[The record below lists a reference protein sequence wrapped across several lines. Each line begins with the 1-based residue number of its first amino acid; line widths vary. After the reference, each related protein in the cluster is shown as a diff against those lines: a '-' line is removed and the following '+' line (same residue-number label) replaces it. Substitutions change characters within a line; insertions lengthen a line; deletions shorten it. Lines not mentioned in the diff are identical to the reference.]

1 MNIKELL
8 SPDVDQSSLQAKA
21 EELLAAIETKSRNLK
36 NAPEGRLRIVQRES
50 GVYYYHVTDS
60 SPEWGDYLPQMES
73 KTIARLA
80 QKEYDQ
86 TVLAEMQRELKA
98 VDRFLKSFCPK
109 RLHDIFEKL
118 LPARRKF
125 VQPVRLPD
133 EEFAEQWL
141 AVKYSGKGM
150 AVDAPLLETSR
161 GERVRS
167 KSEVIIADT
176 LDRLKIPYRYEFPH
190 QLKVRRNS
198 RGRGDAAA
206 KGRTSDS
213 LHNPLGNKQD
223 GGRCTDDALRSLQGG
238 QPDDFRQQGRV
249 HRIVTFHPDF
259 TCLNVRTRREFIW
272 EHFGRMDDPE
282 YIAETLGKFETYT
295 ANRIFPGESLI
306 FTMETQERPLNPA
319 TVEALASK
327 FLL

>member
-8 SPDVDQSSLQAKA
+8 SPDVDLSSLQAKA
-21 EELLAAIETKSRNLK
+21 EELLAAIETKTRNLK
-36 NAPEGRLRIVQRES
+36 NAPEGRLRIAQRES
-50 GVYYYHVTDS
+50 GAYYYHVTDT
-60 SPEWGDYLPQMES
+60 SPEWGDYLPQTES
-73 KTIARLA
+73 KSIAQLV

-133 EEFAEQWL
+133 EEFAERWL

-150 AVDAPLLETSR
+150 AADAPLLETSR

-176 LDRLKIPYRYEFPH
+176 LDRLKILYRYEFPH

-198 RGRGDAAA
+198 CGQDSSR
-206 KGRTSDS
+206 RT
-213 LHNPLGNKQD
+213 
-223 GGRCTDDALRSLQGG
+223 
-238 QPDDFRQQGRV
+238 
-249 HRIVTFHPDF
+249 ITFHPDF
-259 TCLNVRTRREFIW
+259 TCLNIRTRREFIW

-295 ANRIFPGESLI
+295 ANGIFPGEFLI

-319 TVEALASK
+319 TVEALARK
-327 FLL
+327 YLL

>member
-8 SPDVDQSSLQAKA
+8 SPDVDLSSLQAKA

-36 NAPEGRLRIVQRES
+36 NAPEGRLRIAQRES
-50 GVYYYHVTDS
+50 GAYYYHVTDT

-125 VQPVRLPD
+125 VQPLRLPD
-133 EEFAEQWL
+133 EEFAEQWF

-198 RGRGDAAA
+198 RGRDSSR
-206 KGRTSDS
+206 RT
-213 LHNPLGNKQD
+213 
-223 GGRCTDDALRSLQGG
+223 A
-238 QPDDFRQQGRV
+238 
-249 HRIVTFHPDF
+249 TFHPDF
-259 TCLNVRTRREFIW
+259 TCLNIRTRREFIW

-282 YIAETLGKFETYT
+282 YIAETLGKIETYT
-295 ANRIFPGESLI
+295 ANGIFPGEFLI

-319 TVEALASK
+319 TVEAMARK
-327 FLL
+327 YLL

>member
-8 SPDVDQSSLQAKA
+8 SPDVDLSSLQAKA
-21 EELLAAIETKSRNLK
+21 EELLAAIEAKIRNLK
-36 NAPEGRLRIVQRES
+36 NAPEGRLRIAQRES
-50 GVYYYHVTDS
+50 GAYYYHVTDT
-60 SPEWGDYLPQMES
+60 SPEWGDYLPQTES

-150 AVDAPLLETSR
+150 AADAPLLETSR

-198 RGRGDAAA
+198 RGRDSSR
-206 KGRTSDS
+206 RT
-213 LHNPLGNKQD
+213 
-223 GGRCTDDALRSLQGG
+223 
-238 QPDDFRQQGRV
+238 
-249 HRIVTFHPDF
+249 VTFHPDF
-259 TCLNVRTRREFIW
+259 TCLNIRTRREFIW

-295 ANRIFPGESLI
+295 ANGIFPGESLI

-319 TVEALASK
+319 TVEALAK
-327 FLL
+327 HFLL

>member
-8 SPDVDQSSLQAKA
+8 SPDVDLSSLQAKA

-36 NAPEGRLRIVQRES
+36 NAPEGRLRIAQRES
-50 GVYYYHVTDS
+50 GAYYYHVTDT
-60 SPEWGDYLPQMES
+60 SPEWGDYLPQTES

-86 TVLAEMQRELKA
+86 AVLAEMQRQLKSL
-98 VDRFLKSFCPK
+98 DRFLKSFCPK
-109 RLHDIFEKL
+109 RLHDIFGKL

-150 AVDAPLLETSR
+150 AADAPLLETSR

-198 RGRGDAAA
+198 RQHDSSR
-206 KGRTSDS
+206 RT
-213 LHNPLGNKQD
+213 
-223 GGRCTDDALRSLQGG
+223 
-238 QPDDFRQQGRV
+238 
-249 HRIVTFHPDF
+249 VTFHPDF

-295 ANRIFPGESLI
+295 ANGIFPGESLI

>member
-8 SPDVDQSSLQAKA
+8 SPDVDLSSLQAKA
-21 EELLAAIETKSRNLK
+21 EELLAAIETKIRNLK
-36 NAPEGRLRIVQRES
+36 NAPEGRLRIAQRES
-50 GVYYYHVTDS
+50 GAYYYHVTDT
-60 SPEWGDYLPQMES
+60 SPEWGDYLPQTES

-86 TVLAEMQRELKA
+86 TVLAEMQRQLKSL
-98 VDRFLKSFCPK
+98 DRFLKSFCPK

-125 VQPVRLPD
+125 VQPERLPD

-161 GERVRS
+161 RERVRS
-167 KSEVIIADT
+167 KSEVIIADI

-198 RGRGDAAA
+198 RSRDSSR
-206 KGRTSDS
+206 RT
-213 LHNPLGNKQD
+213 
-223 GGRCTDDALRSLQGG
+223 
-238 QPDDFRQQGRV
+238 
-249 HRIVTFHPDF
+249 VTFHPDF
-259 TCLNVRTRREFIW
+259 TCLNIRTRREFIW

-295 ANRIFPGESLI
+295 ANGIFPGESLI

-319 TVEALASK
+319 IVEALAK
-327 FLL
+327 HFLL

>member
-1 MNIKELL
+1 M
-8 SPDVDQSSLQAKA
+8 
-21 EELLAAIETKSRNLK
+21 
-36 NAPEGRLRIVQRES
+36 
-50 GVYYYHVTDS
+50 
-60 SPEWGDYLPQMES
+60 
-73 KTIARLA
+73 
-80 QKEYDQ
+80 
-86 TVLAEMQRELKA
+86 
-98 VDRFLKSFCPK
+98 
-109 RLHDIFEKL
+109 

-198 RGRGDAAA
+198 RGRDSSR
-206 KGRTSDS
+206 RT
-213 LHNPLGNKQD
+213 
-223 GGRCTDDALRSLQGG
+223 
-238 QPDDFRQQGRV
+238 
-249 HRIVTFHPDF
+249 VTFHPDF
-259 TCLNVRTRREFIW
+259 TCLNIRTRREFIW
-272 EHFGRMDDPE
+272 EHFGRMDDLE

-295 ANRIFPGESLI
+295 ANGIFPGETLI
-306 FTMETQERPLNPA
+306 FTMETQERPLNSA
-319 TVEALASK
+319 TVEALARK
-327 FLL
+327 YLL

>member
-8 SPDVDQSSLQAKA
+8 SPDVDLSSLQAKA
-21 EELLAAIETKSRNLK
+21 EELLAAIETKIRNLK
-36 NAPEGRLRIVQRES
+36 NAPEGRLRIAQRES
-50 GVYYYHVTDS
+50 GAYYYHVTDT
-60 SPEWGDYLPQMES
+60 SPEWGDYLPQTES

-86 TVLAEMQRELKA
+86 TVLTEMQRELKA

-125 VQPVRLPD
+125 VQPLRLPD
-133 EEFAEQWL
+133 EEYAEQWL
-141 AVKYSGKGM
+141 TVKYSGKGM
-150 AVDAPLLETSR
+150 AADAPLLETSR

-198 RGRGDAAA
+198 RGRDSSR
-206 KGRTSDS
+206 RT
-213 LHNPLGNKQD
+213 
-223 GGRCTDDALRSLQGG
+223 
-238 QPDDFRQQGRV
+238 
-249 HRIVTFHPDF
+249 ITFHPDF
-259 TCLNVRTRREFIW
+259 TCLNIRTRREFIW

-295 ANRIFPGESLI
+295 ANGIFPGESLI
-306 FTMETQERPLNPA
+306 FTMETQECPLNPA

>member
-8 SPDVDQSSLQAKA
+8 SPDVDLSSLQAKA
-21 EELLAAIETKSRNLK
+21 EELLAAIETKIRNLK
-36 NAPEGRLRIVQRES
+36 SAPEGRLRIAQRES
-50 GVYYYHVTDS
+50 GAYYYHVTDT
-60 SPEWGDYLPQMES
+60 SPEWGDYLPQTES

-118 LPARRKF
+118 LPPRRKF

-141 AVKYSGKGM
+141 TVKYSGKGM
-150 AVDAPLLETSR
+150 SADAPLLETSR

-198 RGRGDAAA
+198 RGRDSSR
-206 KGRTSDS
+206 RT
-213 LHNPLGNKQD
+213 
-223 GGRCTDDALRSLQGG
+223 
-238 QPDDFRQQGRV
+238 
-249 HRIVTFHPDF
+249 VTFHPDF

-295 ANRIFPGESLI
+295 ANGIFPGESLI

-319 TVEALASK
+319 TVEALAKK

>member
-1 MNIKELL
+1 MQFRELI
-8 SPDVDQSSLQAKA
+8 SPDKLVSVVQAKA
-21 EELLAAIETKSRNLK
+21 EELLAAITTIDKRLRKSI
-36 NAPEGRLRIVQRES
+36 EGRLRMARRKNSVHYFHVKSPADIV
-50 GVYYYHVTDS
+50 
-60 SPEWGDYLPQMES
+60 GDYIPQS
-73 KTIARLA
+73 DVATIKALA
-80 QKEYDQ
+80 QKDYDKSA
-86 TVLAEMQRELKA
+86 LKELQRELFIVDKFLKEYQPECLNA
-98 VDRFLKSFCPK
+98 VYCNLAPERQRFL
-109 RLHDIFEKL
+109 
-118 LPARRKF
+118 
-125 VQPVRLPD
+125 QPVRLPD
-133 EEFAEQWL
+133 EEYAVQWL

-198 RGRGDAAA
+198 RGRDSSR
-206 KGRTSDS
+206 RT
-213 LHNPLGNKQD
+213 
-223 GGRCTDDALRSLQGG
+223 
-238 QPDDFRQQGRV
+238 
-249 HRIVTFHPDF
+249 VTFHPDF
-259 TCLNVRTRREFIW
+259 TCLNIRTRREFIW

-295 ANRIFPGESLI
+295 ANGIFPGESLI
-306 FTMETQERPLNPA
+306 FTMETQECPLNPA

>member
-8 SPDVDQSSLQAKA
+8 SPDVDLSSLQAKA

-36 NAPEGRLRIVQRES
+36 NAPEGRLRIAQRES

-60 SPEWGDYLPQMES
+60 SPEWGDYLPQTES

-86 TVLAEMQRELKA
+86 TVLTEMQRELKA

-150 AVDAPLLETSR
+150 AADAPLLETSR

-198 RGRGDAAA
+198 RGR
-206 KGRTSDS
+206 DS
-213 LHNPLGNKQD
+213 S
-223 GGRCTDDALRSLQGG
+223 R
-238 QPDDFRQQGRV
+238 
-249 HRIVTFHPDF
+249 RIVTFHPDF

-282 YIAETLGKFETYT
+282 YIAETLGKFDTYT
-295 ANRIFPGESLI
+295 ANGIFPGESLI

-319 TVEALASK
+319 TVEALAKK

>member
-8 SPDVDQSSLQAKA
+8 SPDVDLSSLQAKA
-21 EELLAAIETKSRNLK
+21 EELLAAIETKIRNLK
-36 NAPEGRLRIVQRES
+36 NAPEGRLRIAQRES
-50 GVYYYHVTDS
+50 GAYYYHVTDT
-60 SPEWGDYLPQMES
+60 SPEWGDYLPQTES
-73 KTIARLA
+73 KTIGRLA

-86 TVLAEMQRELKA
+86 TVLTEMQRELKA

-141 AVKYSGKGM
+141 AVKYSGKGV
-150 AVDAPLLETSR
+150 AADAPLLETSR

-198 RGRGDAAA
+198 RGRDSSR
-206 KGRTSDS
+206 RT
-213 LHNPLGNKQD
+213 
-223 GGRCTDDALRSLQGG
+223 
-238 QPDDFRQQGRV
+238 
-249 HRIVTFHPDF
+249 ITFHPDF
-259 TCLNVRTRREFIW
+259 TCLNIRTRREFIW

-295 ANRIFPGESLI
+295 ANGIFPGESLI
-306 FTMETQERPLNPA
+306 FTMETQECPLNPA

>member
-8 SPDVDQSSLQAKA
+8 SPDVDLSSLQAKA
-21 EELLAAIETKSRNLK
+21 EELLAAIETKTRNLK
-36 NAPEGRLRIVQRES
+36 NAPEGRLRIAQRES
-50 GVYYYHVTDS
+50 GAYYYHVTDS

-125 VQPVRLPD
+125 VQPVHLPD

-150 AVDAPLLETSR
+150 AADAPLLETSR

-198 RGRGDAAA
+198 RGRDSSR
-206 KGRTSDS
+206 RT
-213 LHNPLGNKQD
+213 
-223 GGRCTDDALRSLQGG
+223 
-238 QPDDFRQQGRV
+238 
-249 HRIVTFHPDF
+249 VTFHPDF

-282 YIAETLGKFETYT
+282 YIAETLGKFETYI
-295 ANRIFPGESLI
+295 ANGIFPGETLI
-306 FTMETQERPLNPA
+306 FTMENQERPLNPA
-319 TVEALASK
+319 TVEALAK
-327 FLL
+327 HFLL

>member
-8 SPDVDQSSLQAKA
+8 SPDVDLSSLQAKA
-21 EELLAAIETKSRNLK
+21 EELLAAIETKIRNLK
-36 NAPEGRLRIVQRES
+36 NAPEGRLRIAQRES
-50 GVYYYHVTDS
+50 GAYYYHVTDT
-60 SPEWGDYLPQMES
+60 SPEWGDYLPQTES

-86 TVLAEMQRELKA
+86 TVLTEMQRELKA

-133 EEFAEQWL
+133 KEFAERWL

-150 AVDAPLLETSR
+150 AANAPLLETSR

-198 RGRGDAAA
+198 RGRDSSR
-206 KGRTSDS
+206 RT
-213 LHNPLGNKQD
+213 
-223 GGRCTDDALRSLQGG
+223 
-238 QPDDFRQQGRV
+238 
-249 HRIVTFHPDF
+249 ITFHPDF
-259 TCLNVRTRREFIW
+259 TCLNIRTRREFIW

-295 ANRIFPGESLI
+295 ANGIFPGESLI
-306 FTMETQERPLNPA
+306 FTMETQERPLNSA

-327 FLL
+327 LLL

>member
-1 MNIKELL
+1 MQLKELI
-8 SPDVDQSSLQAKA
+8 SPDKLVDVVQAKA
-21 EELLAAIETKSRNLK
+21 EELLAAITTIDKRLRKSI
-36 NAPEGRLRIVQRES
+36 EGRLRMARRKNSVHYFHVKIPADIV
-50 GVYYYHVTDS
+50 
-60 SPEWGDYLPQMES
+60 GDYIPQS
-73 KTIARLA
+73 DVSTIKALA
-80 QKEYDQ
+80 QKDYDKCA
-86 TVLAEMQRELKA
+86 LKELQRELFVIDKFLKEYQPECLNA
-98 VDRFLKSFCPK
+98 VYGNLAPERQRFL
-109 RLHDIFEKL
+109 
-118 LPARRKF
+118 
-125 VQPVRLPD
+125 QPVCLPD

-198 RGRGDAAA
+198 RGRGDA
-206 KGRTSDS
+206 

-223 GGRCTDDALRSLQGG
+223 VGRQHDSSRRT
-238 QPDDFRQQGRV
+238 
-249 HRIVTFHPDF
+249 VTFHPDF
-259 TCLNVRTRREFIW
+259 TCLNIRTRREFIW
-272 EHFGRMDDPE
+272 EHFGRMDDSE
-282 YIAETLGKFETYT
+282 YIAETLGKFETYI
-295 ANRIFPGESLI
+295 ANGIFPGESLI

-319 TVEALASK
+319 TVEALAKK

>member
-8 SPDVDQSSLQAKA
+8 SPDVDLSSLQAKA
-21 EELLAAIETKSRNLK
+21 EELLAAIETKIRNLK
-36 NAPEGRLRIVQRES
+36 NAPEGRLRIAQRES
-50 GVYYYHVTDS
+50 GAYYYNVTS
-60 SPEWGDYLPQMES
+60 TSPEWGDYLPLTES
-73 KTIARLA
+73 KSIARLA

-86 TVLAEMQRELKA
+86 TVLAEMQRQLKSL
-98 VDRFLKSFCPK
+98 DRFLKSFCPK

-133 EEFAEQWL
+133 EEYASRWL
-141 AVKYSGKGM
+141 AVKYSGKPFAAG
-150 AVDAPLLETSR
+150 APELTTSR

-206 KGRTSDS
+206 KVRTRDASR
-213 LHNPLGNKQD
+213 NPLGNKQD
-223 GGRCTDDALRSLQGG
+223 GGRQHDSSRRT
-238 QPDDFRQQGRV
+238 
-249 HRIVTFHPDF
+249 VTFHPDF
-259 TCLNVRTRREFIW
+259 TCLNLRTRREFIW

-295 ANRIFPGESLI
+295 ANGIFPGESLI
-306 FTMETQERPLNPA
+306 FTMETQDRPLNPA
-319 TVEALASK
+319 TVEALVK
-327 FLL
+327 KYLL

>member
-1 MNIKELL
+1 M
-8 SPDVDQSSLQAKA
+8 SPDVDLSSLQAKA
-21 EELLAAIETKSRNLK
+21 EELLAAIETKIRNLK
-36 NAPEGRLRIVQRES
+36 NAPEGRLRIAQRES

-60 SPEWGDYLPQMES
+60 SPEWGDYLPQTES

-86 TVLAEMQRELKA
+86 TVLAEMQRELKT

-141 AVKYSGKGM
+141 SVKYSGKGM
-150 AVDAPLLETSR
+150 SADAPLLETSR

-198 RGRGDAAA
+198 RGRGDA
-206 KGRTSDS
+206 

-223 GGRCTDDALRSLQGG
+223 GGRRT
-238 QPDDFRQQGRV
+238 
-249 HRIVTFHPDF
+249 VTFHPDF

-272 EHFGRMDDPE
+272 EHFGRMDAPE

-295 ANRIFPGESLI
+295 ANGIFPGESLI

-319 TVEALASK
+319 TVEALARK
-327 FLL
+327 YLQ

>member
-8 SPDVDQSSLQAKA
+8 SPDVDLSSLQAKA
-21 EELLAAIETKSRNLK
+21 EELLAAIETKIRNLK
-36 NAPEGRLRIVQRES
+36 NAPEGRLRIAQRES
-50 GVYYYHVTDS
+50 GAYYYHVTDT
-60 SPEWGDYLPQMES
+60 SPEWGDYLPQTES

-86 TVLAEMQRELKA
+86 TVLTEMQRQLKSL
-98 VDRFLKSFCPK
+98 DRFLKSFCPK
-109 RLHDIFEKL
+109 RLHDIFGKL

-198 RGRGDAAA
+198 RGQG
-206 KGRTSDS
+206 DS
-213 LHNPLGNKQD
+213 LCNPSGNKQD
-223 GGRCTDDALRSLQGG
+223 GGRQHDSSRRT
-238 QPDDFRQQGRV
+238 
-249 HRIVTFHPDF
+249 VTFHPDF
-259 TCLNVRTRREFIW
+259 TCLNIRTRREFIW

-295 ANRIFPGESLI
+295 ANGIFPGESLI

-319 TVEALASK
+319 TVEALAK
-327 FLL
+327 HFLL

>member
-8 SPDVDQSSLQAKA
+8 SPDVDLSSLQAKA
-21 EELLAAIETKSRNLK
+21 EELLAAIEVKTRNLK
-36 NAPEGRLRIVQRES
+36 NAPEGRLRISQRKS
-50 GVYYYHVTDS
+50 GTYYYHVTGS
-60 SPEWGDYLPQMES
+60 SPEWGDYLPQTES
-73 KTIARLA
+73 KSIAQLV

-98 VDRFLKSFCPK
+98 IDRFLKSYHPEN
-109 RLHDIFEKL
+109 LQQVYSSM
-118 LPARRKF
+118 LPARRKL
-125 VQPVRLPD
+125 VQLLRLPD
-133 EEFAEQWL
+133 EEYASRWL
-141 AVKYSGKGM
+141 AVKYKGKPFAEGSPEL
-150 AVDAPLLETSR
+150 VTSR

-167 KSEVIIADT
+167 KSEIIIADT

-198 RGRGDAAA
+198 RGQG
-206 KGRTSDS
+206 DS
-213 LHNPLGNKQD
+213 LCNPSGNKQG
-223 GGRCTDDALRSLQGG
+223 GGRQHDSSR
-238 QPDDFRQQGRV
+238 
-249 HRIVTFHPDF
+249 RIVTFHPDF
-259 TCLNVRTRREFIW
+259 TCLNLRTRREFIW

-295 ANRIFPGESLI
+295 ANGIFPGESLI

-319 TVEALASK
+319 TVEALAKK

>member
-8 SPDVDQSSLQAKA
+8 SPDVDLSSLQAKA
-21 EELLAAIETKSRNLK
+21 EELLAAIETKTRNLK
-36 NAPEGRLRIVQRES
+36 NAPEGRLRIAQRES
-50 GVYYYHVTDS
+50 GAYYYQVTDT
-60 SPEWGDYLPQMES
+60 SPEWGDYLSQTES

-86 TVLAEMQRELKA
+86 TVLTEMQRELKA

-109 RLHDIFEKL
+109 RLHNIFGKL

-167 KSEVIIADT
+167 KSEAIIADT
-176 LDRLKIPYRYEFPH
+176 LDRLKIPYRYEFSH

-198 RGRGDAAA
+198 RGRDSSR
-206 KGRTSDS
+206 RT
-213 LHNPLGNKQD
+213 
-223 GGRCTDDALRSLQGG
+223 
-238 QPDDFRQQGRV
+238 
-249 HRIVTFHPDF
+249 VTFHPDF
-259 TCLNVRTRREFIW
+259 TCLNLRTRREFIW

-282 YIAETLGKFETYT
+282 YVVETLVKFETYI
-295 ANRIFPGESLI
+295 ANGIFLGESLI

-319 TVEALASK
+319 TVEALARK
-327 FLL
+327 YLL

>member
-8 SPDVDQSSLQAKA
+8 SPDVNLSSLQAKA
-21 EELLAAIETKSRNLK
+21 EELLAAIEAKTKSLK
-36 NAPEGRLRIVQRES
+36 NAVAGRLRISQRKS
-50 GVYYYHVTDS
+50 GDYYFHITDS
-60 SPEWGDYLPQMES
+60 SPQWGDYLPPTES
-73 KTIARLA
+73 KTIAQLA

-86 TVLAEMQRELKA
+86 TVLAELQCQLNA
-98 VDRFLKSFCPK
+98 INRFLKSF
-109 RLHDIFEKL
+109 HSEKL
-118 LPARRKF
+118 HQIYERLQPARKKY
-125 VQPVRLPD
+125 VKPLRLPD

-150 AVDAPLLETSR
+150 AADAPLLETSR

-198 RGRGDAAA
+198 RGRDSSR
-206 KGRTSDS
+206 RT
-213 LHNPLGNKQD
+213 
-223 GGRCTDDALRSLQGG
+223 
-238 QPDDFRQQGRV
+238 
-249 HRIVTFHPDF
+249 VTFHPDF
-259 TCLNVRTRREFIW
+259 TCFNVRTRREFIW
-272 EHFGRMDDPE
+272 EHFGRMDDLE

-295 ANRIFPGESLI
+295 ANGIFPGESLI

-319 TVEALASK
+319 TVETLASK